1 MSRIAMRT
9 TIQAVA
15 LSVIAMVG
23 TLTPGD
29 ALALHRQ
36 TPFLEPIP
44 FPAID
49 GVQSFRPFCQGE
61 AARWIAFDSTSDL
74 LHNGSGGGEV
84 FVWDN
89 DPAGPRHLVQVTNC
103 ATGSSQ
109 DASTV
114 ADGKVVLFDTTS
126 DLNKPKAQQCIAP
139 LAHRQ
144 IMRAT
149 IKQGQ
154 IGFEQLTNDL
164 NGDCTNPRVSADG
177 FKIVFE
183 CTGDMRRNGS
193 SGTHIFLWR
202 DTKDVCDPLSIPP
215 CSKAQQ
221 ITPKGAGISGNAELN
236 LQADKIVFN
245 SNQAIDGHSNGFQQI
260 WLYDI
265 AARAPFPTPQRLTN
279 GNADSIK
286 PSMDQDGRQVVFQSQ
301 ADLLGTGSTGW
312 EIFLLD
318 RQTGV
323 LRQLTNGTGDS
334 TDPSMG
340 GGGRFVLFLSTSDFS
355 GSGVAGGPHLF
366 IYDLIEEALYQATRP
381 GPGTSGPPIATADT
395 IFFFDSDEDPLGSGI
410 TGRQIYALNV
420 FQQVPPRAIGAA
432 KMNLLPG
439 TPDGQGGSSVRI
451 ITESTNGANPAT
463 SYINVPIGNPG
474 TGAGPDPD
482 VHPGAQ
488 HRWGRQGVG
497 TEDDDPAD
505 PGPQLRR
512 DLFPA
517 DGPGTGTV
525 DCNGDATEAAPDPS
539 TTARCRIT

>member
-1 MSRIAMRT
+1 MRT

-114 ADGKVVLFDTTS
+114 ADGKVVVFDTTS
-126 DLNKPKAQQCIAP
+126 DLNKPRAQQCIAP

-154 IGFEQLTNDL
+154 IGYEQLTNDL
-164 NGDCTNPRVSADG
+164 NGDCTSPRVSADG

-202 DTKDVCDPLSIPP
+202 DYEERLRSAVDPALQQRAADHAEGRRHQRQRRAEPP
-215 CSKAQQ
+215 
-221 ITPKGAGISGNAELN
+221 
-236 LQADKIVFN
+236 
-245 SNQAIDGHSNGFQQI
+245 
-260 WLYDI
+260 
-265 AARAPFPTPQRLTN
+265 
-279 GNADSIK
+279 
-286 PSMDQDGRQVVFQSQ
+286 GRQDRLQLEPGHRRPFERLPAES
-301 ADLLGTGSTGW
+301 GSTTSP
-312 EIFLLD
+312 
-318 RQTGV
+318 R
-323 LRQLTNGTGDS
+323 
-334 TDPSMG
+334 
-340 GGGRFVLFLSTSDFS
+340 GRRS
-355 GSGVAGGPHLF
+355 
-366 IYDLIEEALYQATRP
+366 
-381 GPGTSGPPIATADT
+381 
-395 IFFFDSDEDPLGSGI
+395 
-410 TGRQIYALNV
+410 
-420 FQQVPPRAIGAA
+420 
-432 KMNLLPG
+432 
-439 TPDGQGGSSVRI
+439 
-451 ITESTNGANPAT
+451 
-463 SYINVPIGNPG
+463 
-474 TGAGPDPD
+474 
-482 VHPGAQ
+482 
-488 HRWGRQGVG
+488 
-497 TEDDDPAD
+497 
-505 PGPQLRR
+505 RR
-512 DLFPA
+512 RSA
-517 DGPGTGTV
+517 
-525 DCNGDATEAAPDPS
+525 
-539 TTARCRIT
+539 